1 MASTDTSHDDTKS
14 APRGRKGRKT
24 ADFSILGRDL
34 EPLPPARLA
43 APDTSGSAAPAEEP
57 VGATHSDHVAN
68 APTEIGITNGRDI
81 TLVPAEERSGAEN
94 PGSRG
99 TTGPAV
105 EDQAKDE
112 ADGYEGEDEAPAAAL
127 QSEPEGT
134 ALTRRA
140 YGGDELRG
148 RRASGPGRIDT
159 RSTVK
164 VIAELDGELDRCVAF
179 LHAQG
184 RTRVNRTTITT
195 NGLRRELD
203 YIKKKY
209 KIEQFPPLPDPDGD
223 DY

>member
-24 ADFSILGRDL
+24 ADFSVLGRDL

-57 VGATHSDHVAN
+57 VGGTHPDHVVN
-68 APTEIGITNGRDI
+68 APTTEIGITNGRDI
-81 TLVPAEERSGAEN
+81 TLVPAEGRSGAEN

-99 TTGPAV
+99 TTGPA
-105 EDQAKDE
+105 EDRAKDE
-112 ADGYEGEDEAPAAAL
+112 ADGYEGEDEAPALTLRA
-127 QSEPEGT
+127 EPEGT
-134 ALTRRA
+134 VPTWRA
-140 YGGDELRG
+140 YGGDKPRG

-209 KIEQFPPLPDPDGD
+209 KIGQFPPLPDPASD